1 MPDYFTDDSI
11 TEEDIRNF
19 LTSRPDR
26 GMSLP
31 GSAPYRTAAVLIPLL
46 QIDGEWHVLYTR
58 RTETVPD
65 HKGQV
70 SFPGGATEGLNE
82 TAADTA
88 LREAQ
93 EEIGLDPGQVSIL
106 GFMSQYPSI
115 TDYLVTPVVGRIS
128 WPFEIILSTNEV
140 GRVFTI
146 PIKWLADPQNRE
158 EKLITRPGGQ
168 VWVSY
173 YKPYDGEILWGL
185 TARITVN
192 FLEILGLVKME

>member
-1 MPDYFTDDSI
+1 MSDYFTGNNI
-11 TEEDIRNF
+11 TEEEIRN
-19 LTSRPDR
+19 LLSTRPEK

-31 GSAPYRTAAVLIPLL
+31 GNAPFRRAAVLIPLL
-46 QIDGEWHVLYTR
+46 QIDGEWHILFTR
-58 RTETVPD
+58 RTETVQD

-70 SFPGGATEGLNE
+70 SFPGGASEGMDKS
-82 TAADTA
+82 AAETA
-88 LREAQ
+88 LREAR
-93 EEIGLDPGQVSIL
+93 EEIGLNPEDVRVL
-106 GFMSQYPSI
+106 GYMSQYPSI
-115 TDYLVTPVVGRIS
+115 TDFLVTPVIGRIK
-128 WPFEIILSTNEV
+128 WPFELKISMSEV

-173 YKPYDGEILWGL
+173 YKPYDNEILWGL

-192 FLEILGLVKME
+192 FLEVLGLVRME

>member
-1 MPDYFTDDSI
+1 MSDYFTGNNI
-11 TEEDIRNF
+11 TEEEIRN
-19 LTSRPDR
+19 LLSNRPEK

-31 GSAPYRTAAVLIPLL
+31 GNAPFRRAAVLIPLL
-46 QIDGEWHVLYTR
+46 HIDGEWHILFTR
-58 RTETVPD
+58 RTETVQD

-70 SFPGGATEGLNE
+70 SFPGGASEGIDKS
-82 TAADTA
+82 AAETA
-88 LREAQ
+88 LREAR
-93 EEIGLDPGQVSIL
+93 EEIGLNPEDVRVL
-106 GFMSQYPSI
+106 GYMSQYPSI
-115 TDYLVTPVVGRIS
+115 TDFLVTPVVGRIK
-128 WPFEIILSTNEV
+128 WPFEMKISMSEV

-173 YKPYDGEILWGL
+173 YKPYDNEILWGL

-192 FLEILGLVKME
+192 FLEVLGLVKME

>member
-1 MPDYFTDDSI
+1 MSDYFTDLNI

-19 LTSRPDR
+19 LSTRQDR
-26 GMSLP
+26 GMTLP
-31 GSAPYRTAAVLIPLL
+31 GSAAYRKAAVLIPLL
-46 QIDGEWHVLYTR
+46 QKDGEWHVLYTR
-58 RTETVPD
+58 RTETVSD

-70 SFPGGATEGLNE
+70 SFPGGATEE
-82 TAADTA
+82 TDKSAVDTA

-93 EEIGLDPGQVSIL
+93 EEIGLSPEQVSVL

-115 TDYLVTPVVGRIS
+115 TDYLVTPVVGRIT
-128 WPFEIILSTNEV
+128 WPFEITISKNEV

-146 PIKWLADPQNRE
+146 PIKWLADPQNHE
-158 EKLITRPGGQ
+158 KKLITRPGGQ

-173 YKPYDGEILWGL
+173 YKPYNGEILWGL
-185 TARITVN
+185 TASITVN

>member
-1 MPDYFTDDSI
+1 MSDYFTNKQI
-11 TEEDIRNF
+11 TEADIRNY
-19 LTSRPDR
+19 LSTRQDR

-31 GSAPYRTAAVLIPLL
+31 GSAPYRKAAVLIPLL
-46 QIDGEWHVLYTR
+46 QKDGEWHLLYTR
-58 RTETVPD
+58 RTETVQD

-70 SFPGGATEGLNE
+70 SFPGGGTEE
-82 TAADTA
+82 IDKSPVDTA

-93 EEIGLDPGQVSIL
+93 EEIGLQPEHVSVL

-115 TDYLVTPVVGRIS
+115 TDYLVTPVVGRIT
-128 WPFEIILSTNEV
+128 WPFEMNISTNEV

-173 YKPYDGEILWGL
+173 YKPYEGETLWGL

>member
-1 MPDYFTDDSI
+1 MVDYLTDENI

-19 LTSRPDR
+19 LTTRPDR
-26 GMSLP
+26 GMTLP

-46 QIDGEWHVLYTR
+46 VMDGEWHVLYTR
-58 RTETVPD
+58 RTEIVQD

-70 SFPGGATEGLNE
+70 SFPGGATEE
-82 TAADTA
+82 IDQSAADTA

-93 EEIGLDPGQVSIL
+93 EEIGLKPEQVRIL

-115 TDYLVTPVVGRIS
+115 TDFLVTPVAGKIT
-128 WPFEIILSTNEV
+128 WPFEMSLSKNEV

-146 PIKWLADPQNRE
+146 PIKWLADPRNRE
-158 EKLITRPGGQ
+158 EKLMTRPSGQ

-192 FLEILGLVKME
+192 FLEILGLIRTE